1 MIVWIIVLLVLLLIL
16 ICPVGIDAAY
26 QASQFSLK
34 LKIGPFRKA
43 LFPRE
48 KRDKKKKKKEKQE
61 KPEPKEPEEE
71 QPKKKQRFTLD
82 DILTLAE
89 IGLDALHRF
98 RVHLSVDLFLLY
110 WTAAAADPYDAVMQ
124 YGRINAALGSLMG
137 KAHAALKIR
146 DEDVQT
152 TIDLTLD
159 HPKIETRLILSIQIW
174 EVLLIGIAA
183 GAAGLRWMIRKKRDE
198 RAAAS
203 AATERSKQDGEL

>member
-16 ICPVGIDAAY
+16 ACPVGIDGAY
-26 QASQFSLK
+26 QTARFSLK

-48 KRDKKKKKKEKQE
+48 KEKKKKKKEKKE
-61 KPEPKEPEEE
+61 KPKPQETGEKK
-71 QPKKKQRFTLD
+71 PKKKPGFTLD

-98 RVHLSVDLFLLY
+98 RVHLSIDRFLLY
-110 WTAAAADPYDAVMQ
+110 WTAAAADPYAAVMQ

-137 KAHAALKIR
+137 KAHTALKIR
-146 DEDVQT
+146 DEDVRT
-152 TIDLTLD
+152 TIDLILE
-159 HPKIETRLILSIQIW
+159 HPQIEAQLVLSIQVW
-174 EVLLIGIAA
+174 EVLLIGIIA
-183 GAAGLRWMIRKKRDE
+183 GAAGLRWMIRKKRNE

-203 AATERSKQDGEL
+203 AATERSIQDGEL